1 MRTCKVNKCNHKYFA
16 KGLCRCHYDLNR
28 RRKQKI
34 IKNMRDDMET
44 INQSIIEEREWIK
57 NNPPFK
63 VDEGEIKPFK
73 VY

>member
-1 MRTCKVNKCNHKYFA
+1 
-16 KGLCRCHYDLNR
+16 
-28 RRKQKI
+28 
-34 IKNMRDDMET
+34 MRDDMET